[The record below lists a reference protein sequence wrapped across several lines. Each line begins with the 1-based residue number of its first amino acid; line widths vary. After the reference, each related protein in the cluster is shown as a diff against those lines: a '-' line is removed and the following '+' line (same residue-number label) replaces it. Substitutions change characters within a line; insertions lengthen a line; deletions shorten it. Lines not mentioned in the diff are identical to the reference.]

1 MWTMVVVL
9 RVLLVLMLD
18 EDDVD
23 DVVVVVVVVLLL
35 VLLLLLVVV
44 PFLTQVMAQPVL
56 VVAPPEVLAEAL
68 SQPEVQL
75 LVAEEVAEEAVDK
88 TSASESRSQQATA
101 VHPAMTMVGLQPASR
116 ELWEGS
122 G

>member
-23 DVVVVVVVVLLL
+23 DVVVVVVVLLL

-44 PFLTQVMAQPVL
+44 PFLTRVMAQPVL

-68 SQPEVQL
+68 SQPEVPL

>member
-9 RVLLVLMLD
+9 MVLLVLMLD

-23 DVVVVVVVVLLL
+23 DVVVVVVVLLL

-44 PFLTQVMAQPVL
+44 PFLTRVMAQPVL

-68 SQPEVQL
+68 ASPKVQL
-75 LVAEEVAEEAVDK
+75 LVVEEAVL
-88 TSASESRSQQATA
+88 TPASDSRSQQATA
-101 VHPAMTMVGLQPASR
+101 VHPAMSMVGLQPASR
-116 ELWEGS
+116 ELWDGS
-122 G
+122 GPASSS

>member
-1 MWTMVVVL
+1 MVVVL
-9 RVLLVLMLD
+9 MMLLVLMLD

-23 DVVVVVVVVLLL
+23 DVVVVVVVLLL
-35 VLLLLLVVV
+35 AQPVLVV
-44 PFLTQVMAQPVL
+44 AQPVL

-68 SQPEVQL
+68 SQPEVPL

>member
-23 DVVVVVVVVLLL
+23 DVVVVVVVLLL

-68 SQPEVQL
+68 SQPEVPL
-75 LVAEEVAEEAVDK
+75 LVAEEAVDK